1 MTAPLLYQ
9 SGDEIRSGDH
19 VLLHGEL
26 GVVEILSD
34 GIMVVEPKVFGYLF
48 LLETEIPDYEDI
60 EFVSRSTGDEENSD

>member
-1 MTAPLLYQ
+1 
-9 SGDEIRSGDH
+9 
-19 VLLHGEL
+19 
-26 GVVEILSD
+26 VVEILSD